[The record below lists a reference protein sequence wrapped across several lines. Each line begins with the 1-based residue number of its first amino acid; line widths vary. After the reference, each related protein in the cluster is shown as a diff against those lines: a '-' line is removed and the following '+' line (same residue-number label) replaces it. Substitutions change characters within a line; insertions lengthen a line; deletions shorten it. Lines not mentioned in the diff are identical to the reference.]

1 MKASVYPETCLL
13 RLCSM
18 DVCLWIVTPRAVKE
32 LKWSFLLQRTCTS
45 SSSNNLYW
53 TTKKDSLHCRYNV
66 KKYPTLWWNYFHTL
80 SLTLFLYTS
89 ISLLYRRHSFSAP
102 ENALHLL
109 AWFSS
114 HTHKDSIQLLQQVM
128 LLSTFS
134 LSQAKVQQLN
144 SCNPSGYPQ
153 ISLLRCC

>member
-18 DVCLWIVTPRAVKE
+18 DVCLWIVAPRAVKE
-32 LKWSFLLQRTCTS
+32 LKWSFLLQRTCT
-45 SSSNNLYW
+45 SSNNLYW

-80 SLTLFLYTS
+80 SLTLFLHTS
-89 ISLLYRRHSFSAP
+89 ISLHYRRHSFSAP

-109 AWFSS
+109 AWFCS
-114 HTHKDSIQLLQQVM
+114 HTSGLHTVVTTSTASH
-128 LLSTFS
+128 STFS
-134 LSQAKVQQLN
+134 LSKAKVWQLN